1 MKVSKHKPRQVE
13 NNSLVRR
20 HWRDQS
26 VKNLLVDA
34 LHKFFAVVRIKVK
47 QFFTINEQLDIVR
60 GVEQLET
67 PPEAYLAF
75 LMPMALSRL
84 TRDLSVK
91 WERGRTDEKNTA
103 KELLTLPKAVKI
115 RIRERYRCLDFS
127 TRVAAIDGQEN
138 ARMHNVLRESPN
150 LELSEI
156 SQNQHRI
163 RKTGNCWVTGIVPCM
178 LDEKSLAE
186 YEPHGWQ
193 PPARGCFVKAGSRTT
208 VSCFLDSSFQRSCVS
223 IGVEDAINVEGL
235 IKTIFVASFARVCRK
250 SKKARCVKFLI
261 SSVNDKSGIKHL
273 VEALCLSKLV
283 YDSTP
288 RSQKYALLCL
298 RLYASILIINPAASQ
313 DAFNLGTSNLNIAV
327 HSEKRA
333 RYVILCC

>member
-1 MKVSKHKPRQVE
+1 MSVLYPHFRLYVPVCNSSKMKVSKHKHRQVK

-20 HWRDQS
+20 HWRNQS

-91 WERGRTDEKNTA
+91 WERRRTDEKNTA
-103 KELLTLPKAVKI
+103 KELLTWLKAVKI

-127 TRVAAIDGQEN
+127 TTVAAIDGQEN

-193 PPARGCFVKAGSRTT
+193 PPARGCFVKAGSRTI

-235 IKTIFVASFARVCRK
+235 IKRIFVASFARVCRK
-250 SKKARCVKFLI
+250 SKKARCKHCAYR
-261 SSVNDKSGIKHL
+261 SSAKNKKIMDKKSLNTYIFTVTGNEMSADAGDKYTI
-273 VEALCLSKLV
+273 VRRSFGLSESAK
-283 YDSTP
+283 
-288 RSQKYALLCL
+288 
-298 RLYASILIINPAASQ
+298 
-313 DAFNLGTSNLNIAV
+313 
-327 HSEKRA
+327 
-333 RYVILCC
+333 